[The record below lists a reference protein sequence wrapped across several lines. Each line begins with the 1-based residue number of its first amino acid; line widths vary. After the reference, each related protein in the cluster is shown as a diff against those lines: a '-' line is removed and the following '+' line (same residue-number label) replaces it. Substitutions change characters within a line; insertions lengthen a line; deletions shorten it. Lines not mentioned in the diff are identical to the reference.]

1 MQEESAMAVRK
12 HGCGF
17 SVQLK
22 SKDFVKSLS
31 VSHEGRNDVLI
42 EGVLGE
48 LDELEV
54 IEGSVLKI
62 KGTSGTLMVDLT
74 EDELRK
80 ALAKKG
86 GKS

>member
-1 MQEESAMAVRK
+1 MTVRK

-31 VSHEGRNDVLI
+31 VSHDGRRDVLI

-54 IEGSVLKI
+54 IEGSVLRI
-62 KGTSGTLMVDLT
+62 KGTSGTLLVDLA
-74 EDELRK
+74 EGELRK
-80 ALAKKG
+80 ALSKKRRET
-86 GKS
+86 